1 METIR
6 QDPFE
11 TKSDIRQKPIIQD
24 IKNKEDIT
32 QDITNKEDI
41 IQDNTQDIISK
52 TITSSDFAVI
62 MGAIG
67 VFLVTLVSAFAKDG
81 DKTGV

>member
-1 METIR
+1 M
-6 QDPFE
+6 
-11 TKSDIRQKPIIQD
+11 KSIV
-24 IKNKEDIT
+24 KNWKTSLVELAGVLSLFVSLALL
-32 QDITNKEDI
+32 
-41 IQDNTQDIISK
+41 ISK

>member
-1 METIR
+1 M
-6 QDPFE
+6 
-11 TKSDIRQKPIIQD
+11 KSIV
-24 IKNKEDIT
+24 KNWKT
-32 QDITNKEDI
+32 SLVSLAGVLSLFVSLALL
-41 IQDNTQDIISK
+41 ISK

>member
-1 METIR
+1 M
-6 QDPFE
+6 
-11 TKSDIRQKPIIQD
+11 KSIV
-24 IKNKEDIT
+24 KNWKT
-32 QDITNKEDI
+32 SLVALAGVLSLFVSLALL
-41 IQDNTQDIISK
+41 ISK

>member
-1 METIR
+1 M
-6 QDPFE
+6 
-11 TKSDIRQKPIIQD
+11 KSIV
-24 IKNKEDIT
+24 KNWKT
-32 QDITNKEDI
+32 SLVALAGVFSLFVSLALL
-41 IQDNTQDIISK
+41 ISK

-81 DKTGV
+81 DKTGI

>member
-1 METIR
+1 M
-6 QDPFE
+6 
-11 TKSDIRQKPIIQD
+11 KSI
-24 IKNKEDIT
+24 IKNWKTSLVALAGIISLFVSLGLL
-32 QDITNKEDI
+32 ITNV
-41 IQDNTQDIISK
+41 
-52 TITSSDFAVI
+52 ITSSDFAVI